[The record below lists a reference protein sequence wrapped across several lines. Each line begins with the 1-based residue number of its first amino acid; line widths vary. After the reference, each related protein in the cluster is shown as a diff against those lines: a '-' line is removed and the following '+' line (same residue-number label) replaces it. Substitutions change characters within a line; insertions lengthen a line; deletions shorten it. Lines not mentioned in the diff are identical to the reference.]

1 MIDTISE
8 LLDFP
13 VSLERT
19 VDAKQEWK
27 EIQTSNK
34 MVFVKLQNI
43 RDRQWL
49 ARHKALYFKGELT
62 EWEEKQRDF
71 TLSGDFTYAFCM
83 PLFLAWYFYEN
94 GADLLD
100 AIRASVLRH
109 DKALDQVQKGR
120 ILIDKAA
127 RPHYHE
133 RPYGMFGPATPAI
146 VRLFYEGEIS
156 DLYEKSVVYGDYIS
170 LSDRVAL
177 RGYLGAMSAVF
188 YGVSEGVR
196 WLPGRYRRGRAML
209 ASHKPSTYMDE
220 DVLYSISR
228 LKESWALYLNGGRD
242 YSESSETMMAI
253 MEETDRQLREDIQS
267 GALSGWVVEML
278 TKDIN
283 L

>member
-27 EIQTSNK
+27 EIQLSNR
-34 MVFVKLQNI
+34 MAFVKLQDI

-49 ARHKALYFKGELT
+49 TRHKALFFNGDLS
-62 EWEEKQRDF
+62 EWEGRERDS
-71 TLSGDFTYAFCM
+71 TLSGHNTYSFCL
-83 PLFLAWYFYEN
+83 PLFLMWYFHEN
-94 GADLLD
+94 GDGFLN
-100 AIRASVLRH
+100 AIRASVLKH
-109 DKALDQVQKGR
+109 DKALDQVQRGR
-120 ILIDKAA
+120 ILVDKAG
-127 RPHYHE
+127 RPPYHL

-146 VRLFYEGEIS
+146 VSLFYEGEIS
-156 DLYEKSVVYGDYIS
+156 DLYEKSVEYGDYIS
-170 LSDRVAL
+170 LSDCVAL

-188 YGVSEGVR
+188 YGVSEGVK

-228 LKESWALYLNGGRD
+228 LKESWALYLSGGRD
-242 YSESSETMMAI
+242 YSESSETMVAI
-253 MEETDRQLREDIQS
+253 MEETDRQLRDDIQS
-267 GALSGWVVEML
+267 GALSGWVVEIL
-278 TKDIN
+278 TKDIS